1 MDLQENYFPLL
12 GQYVLEFVVALVL
25 VAGVYFLTRRWISKD
40 LVARAFRWGM
50 LSLIYV
56 SVSAFALNAFMSTW
70 GFRGEASPFGFER
83 MLDHTA
89 ERPYVYRVLSG
100 EVIKRAARLI
110 PKHLS
115 EERRRWL
122 LEESPLLQYRRPGEG
137 WSLEKSKHW
146 HVAYFYLFL
155 TLLAALF
162 AARVLTHRVCDVTPL
177 FADLA
182 PAVAALFLPL
192 TFHLGGYFYDFP
204 ELLLMLL
211 CLLSLVKWRPLWF
224 YPLFVIA
231 ILNKESN
238 ALLVTFFVALM
249 WERLPRRQLLLHA
262 AAQLGIGAAIV
273 WLLRMAFLGSQGAQ
287 GLFFFPLNVLFWL
300 RPASYVQFITP
311 YAPLIPVP
319 RGANLISLFLVAFL
333 VLWEWRRKPAE
344 LKRLLLLP
352 AVFVFPLFYVFG
364 MMDEVRAL
372 SLLFPG
378 LYLLGCHT
386 VNDVYGRL
394 RTGADP

>member
-1 MDLQENYFPLL
+1 MDLRESYLPLL
-12 GQYVLEFVVALVL
+12 GQYLLEFVVALVL
-25 VAGVYFLTRRWISKD
+25 LAGLYFLTRRWISKEH
-40 LVARAFRWGM
+40 LARAFRWGL

-56 SVSAFALNAFMSTW
+56 SVSAFALNAFMTTW
-70 GFRGEASPFGFER
+70 GFRGETSPFGFER

-146 HVAYFYLFL
+146 HVAYFYLFV

-162 AARVLTHRVCDVTPL
+162 AARVLTHRVCGVTPL

-204 ELLLMLL
+204 EFLLMLL

-273 WLLRMAFLGSQGAQ
+273 WMLRMAFLGSAGAQ
-287 GLFFFPLNVLFWL
+287 GLFLLPLNVLFWF
-300 RPASYVQFITP
+300 RPASYVMFITP

-319 RGANLISLFLVAFL
+319 QGANLISLLLVAFL

-352 AVFVFPLFYVFG
+352 AVFVLPLFYVFG
-364 MMDEVRAL
+364 MMDEIRNL
-372 SLLFPG
+372 SLLFPA

-394 RTGADP
+394 RTDADP